1 MSSKKSRSETKPDA
15 ARPAPRHSATY
26 ERAVAEFAS
35 ALQLLHQGR
44 AADALAKFRAVA
56 SEHEEE
62 LGLAERARGFIAV
75 CERRTAGPEAS
86 PQTPEALYLEGVA
99 ASNAGKLD
107 EALKMLD
114 RAVEMRP
121 QEAAYLYA
129 RASVRA
135 LQGQADPASHD
146 LRRAIQL
153 DGKLRFQAL
162 NDPDFEKVRDEASF
176 IDVIEPTPTGA

>member
-1 MSSKKSRSETKPDA
+1 MSSKKSKSETKPDA
-15 ARPAPRHSATY
+15 ARPAPRHGATY
-26 ERAVAEFAS
+26 DRAVAEFEQ
-35 ALQLLHQGR
+35 ALGLLHQGR
-44 AADALAKFRAVA
+44 PAEALVKFRALA
-56 SEHEEE
+56 AEHDEE

-75 CERRTAGPEAS
+75 CERRTAGPATL
-86 PQTPEALYLEGVA
+86 PQTHEALYLEGVA
-99 ASNAGKLD
+99 ASNAGRLD
-107 EALKMLD
+107 EALTMLD

-135 LQGQADPASHD
+135 LQGAADAAAGD

-153 DGKLRFQAL
+153 DAKLRFQAL

>member
-1 MSSKKSRSETKPDA
+1 MTSKKSKSETKPDA

-26 ERAVAEFAS
+26 ERAVAEFGE
-35 ALQLLHQGR
+35 ALELLHKGR
-44 AADALAKFRAVA
+44 PAEALAKFRAIA
-56 SEHEEE
+56 AEHDEE

-75 CERRTAGPEAS
+75 CERRTAGPAS
-86 PQTPEALYLEGVA
+86 TPQTAEALYLEGVA
-99 ASNAGKLD
+99 ASNAGRFD
-107 EALKMLD
+107 EALRMLD
-114 RAVEMRP
+114 RAVDLRP
-121 QEAAYLYA
+121 QDAAYFYA

-135 LQGQADPASHD
+135 LQGQADAASAD